1 MSLFYKNKSRNQATS
16 VCSNGYSKGQYRYR
30 RILAYILL
38 FAFLYQQIGVL
49 TVAAGSVRVSQ

>member
-38 FAFLYQQIGVL
+38 YQQIGVL